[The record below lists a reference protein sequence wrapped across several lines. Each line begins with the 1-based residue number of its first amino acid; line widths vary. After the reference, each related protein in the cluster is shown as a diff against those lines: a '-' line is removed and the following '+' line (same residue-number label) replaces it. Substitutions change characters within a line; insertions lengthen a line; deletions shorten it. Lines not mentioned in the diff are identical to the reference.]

1 MSINI
6 IIATA
11 KGGVGKTTTAM
22 NLGSALARNGYQV
35 CLIDNDPQGGQL
47 TKSLGLNPPQL
58 KYTLANLL
66 FAAMDDTNVEDYL
79 EHCIL
84 PVFDYEEGLFCIPS
98 NKKLAGTAARLISM
112 KNSEAVL
119 GDMGD
124 AIKSEYVM
132 QSITKRLEGQFD
144 YIIIDC
150 GPSLD
155 MLTINALVAANQVI
169 IPVQAHY
176 LAEEGL
182 ITFLDTV
189 QNIKKNL
196 NPDLIIGGILLTM
209 YQSQTNLCRY
219 VREDIEEKYGNM
231 FHVFNT
237 PITYSIKV
245 AEHPALKKSIFA
257 HDPKNPAAA
266 AYMDM
271 AKEVLSYYG
280 KERACS

>member
-6 IIATA
+6 CIANA
-11 KGGVGKTTTAM
+11 KGGVAKTTTAL
-22 NLGSALARNGYQV
+22 NLGSALAKNGYQV

-47 TKSLGLNPPQL
+47 TKSLGINPMQQ

-66 FAAMDDTNVEDYL
+66 FSVIDDTNVEDYI
-79 EHCIL
+79 EYCVL

-98 NKKLAGTAARLISM
+98 NKKLAGAAARLLSI
-112 KNSEAVL
+112 KNSEPIL
-119 GDMGD
+119 GDTGD
-124 AIKSEYVM
+124 IIRCEYIM
-132 QSITKRLEGQFD
+132 QSIVAQLDRRFD

-155 MLTINALVAANQVI
+155 MLTINALVAADQVI

-182 ITFLDTV
+182 IAFLDTV
-189 QNIKKNL
+189 RNVKASL
-196 NPDLIIGGILLTM
+196 NPSLKIGGILLTM

-219 VREDIEEKYGNM
+219 VREDIEEKYGAM

-237 PITYSIKV
+237 PIAYSVKV
-245 AEHPALKKSIFA
+245 AEHPALKRSIFS

-271 AKEVLSYYG
+271 VREVIDYDEKRS
-280 KERACS
+280 CS